1 MGYTIKPTVAVI
13 DIKIPRKDLERDL
26 NSWGMEIEWGTFS
39 NNKTLD
45 YLKFDTETH
54 PVLVVTEDISEDLV
68 NIVGLQWDRR
78 KGFYSR
84 CGRLVL
90 RTLANWAMINMGN
103 MWVTGE
109 ECFDLIVGGENLAIN
124 NSYQSF
130 RTLEG
135 VVECVYKNLN
145 SDLVLSI
152 GEVKFLVD
160 RLRSRTGAD
169 CRIRRGVTAEHESVD
184 IIEISDA
191 TDTIQVFLDTRLKVG
206 YTVRG
211 MLGTSFK
218 YKNTYSIC
226 VSILEE
232 LTELCCMKHRSLMC
246 EVIPTVVVSG
256 KPIVIDEQF
265 VGGL

>member
-1 MGYTIKPTVAVI
+1 MGYTIKPKVAVI
-13 DIKIPRKDLERDL
+13 DIKIPRKNLERDL
-26 NSWGMEIEWGTFS
+26 NSWGMEIEWGTFI
-39 NNKTLD
+39 NNKKLD
-45 YLKFDTETH
+45 YLEFNTETH
-54 PVLVVTEDISEDLV
+54 PVLVVTKDISEDLV

-90 RTLANWAMINMGN
+90 RTLANWAMVNMGS

-109 ECFDLIVGGENLAIN
+109 ECFDLIVGGENLKV
-124 NSYQSF
+124 NSLKPSF

-135 VVECVYKNLN
+135 VVECFYKNLN
-145 SDLVLSI
+145 SDLVLSA
-152 GEVKFLVD
+152 GEVRLLVD

-169 CRIRRGVTAEHESVD
+169 CRIHRGVTSE
-184 IIEISDA
+184 IEISDA
-191 TDTIQVFLDTRLKVG
+191 THTIRVFLDTQSEGYKVG
-206 YTVRG
+206 C

-226 VSILEE
+226 VSILKE